1 MRIRT
6 PRFGKRGNSGSAAV
20 EFALIAPT
28 FFLMLFAIFETGM
41 VFFADMTL
49 GNAVTT
55 AGRLVR
61 TGQAQNQNMTQDQFR
76 TQLCNQI
83 GFLLPC
89 TSSDSEK
96 LLIDVRSFANFGNA
110 AYPQALDANGN
121 LNPNLNSFQPG
132 GSSLIPGQ
140 NAIVLVRVFYKWQ
153 LYTPIF
159 GSYFSNMANNTRLLS
174 YSLAFKNEPF

>member
-1 MRIRT
+1 MRIKR
-6 PRFGKRGNSGSAAV
+6 PRLGKRGNSGSAAV

-49 GNAVTT
+49 ANAVTT
-55 AGRLVR
+55 TGRLVR

-83 GFLLPC
+83 SFLLPC
-89 TSSDSEK
+89 TNADSAK
-96 LLIDVRSFANFGNA
+96 LLIDVRAFPNFSTA

-121 LNPNLNSFQPG
+121 LNPNLNSYQPG
-132 GSSLIPGQ
+132 ASSQVPGQ
-140 NAIVLVRVFYKWQ
+140 NAIVLVRVFYTWQ
-153 LYTPIF
+153 LYTPLF